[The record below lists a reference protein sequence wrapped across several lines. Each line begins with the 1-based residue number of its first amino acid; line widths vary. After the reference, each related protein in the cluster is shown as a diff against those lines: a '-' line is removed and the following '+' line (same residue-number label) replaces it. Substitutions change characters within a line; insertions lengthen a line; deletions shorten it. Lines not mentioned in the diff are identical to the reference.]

1 MTKYYNKELLKNPKI
16 LQNMHICFGA
26 RRTGVIYYELKKRG
40 LNMTKEEKIKKLND
54 LKDKIIE
61 NLSTCTF
68 NELLVLLGEST
79 ESLIRSCIVD
89 SMEKYYPEEYNKY
102 LGDEYICMSE
112 NMKK

>member
-1 MTKYYNKELLKNPKI
+1 MTKYYNKELLKNHE
-16 LQNMHICFGA
+16 LVQNMYICFGA
-26 RRTGVIYYELKKRG
+26 RRAGVTYYELKKRG

>member
-1 MTKYYNKELLKNPKI
+1 M
-16 LQNMHICFGA
+16 
-26 RRTGVIYYELKKRG
+26 
-40 LNMTKEEKIKKLND
+40 MTKEEKIKKLNEI
-54 LKDKIIE
+54 KDKIIE